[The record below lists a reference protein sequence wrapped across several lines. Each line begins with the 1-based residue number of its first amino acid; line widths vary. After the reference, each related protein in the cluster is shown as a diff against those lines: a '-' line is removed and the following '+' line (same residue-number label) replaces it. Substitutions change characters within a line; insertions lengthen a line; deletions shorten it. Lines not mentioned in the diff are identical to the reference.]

1 MLGKVIT
8 VTMNTMNTMNTEE
21 LFTTN
26 RLVNYLLVNIP
37 DYCFIKTCLYKWSAT
52 IVLLLSALLRLAWW
66 YSQLKRT
73 KAACSTEIIAGFI
86 HVLIYAMFTI
96 LCAILYTLNGRRKL
110 KTLLAIINQTI
121 QSLNANF
128 KLTILL
134 TRQQLV
140 VKYSVISLSIYAFL
154 FLIHGYYFQDNDT
167 IFILSAAAAT
177 ILVSWLRFFIFIE
190 LILLSMLVNEIEA
203 MRRVNSKW
211 HHRYAN
217 LCVDIYE
224 QSTLINNL
232 FGLILLTIMVE
243 NFGDI
248 LLTMWSASNPH
259 SSCIMLHYQYLLFVC
274 CIWNIAIIE
283 SGERVKN
290 EVSVHSTHNFYLSA
304 NT

>member
-1 MLGKVIT
+1 M
-8 VTMNTMNTMNTEE
+8 MNTEE

-26 RLVNYLLVNIP
+26 RVVNYFLINVP
-37 DYCFIKTCLYKWSAT
+37 DYCFIKTFLNKWSAT
-52 IVLLLSALLRLAWW
+52 IVLLLSALLRLIWW
-66 YSQLKRT
+66 FSQLKRN

-96 LCAILYTLNGRRKL
+96 LSAILYTLNGTKKL
-110 KTLLAIINQTI
+110 KALLAIINQTI

-128 KLTILL
+128 KLTIFL
-134 TRQQLV
+134 TRQQLA
-140 VKYSVISLSIYAFL
+140 VKYSVISLSIYAFG
-154 FLIHGYYFQDNDT
+154 FLIHGYYLEENDT
-167 IFILSAAAAT
+167 IFLVSAAAAT

-190 LILLSMLVNEIEA
+190 LIFLSILVNEIEA
-203 MRRVNSKW
+203 LRRVNFKW
-211 HHRYAN
+211 DYRYAN

-232 FGLILLTIMVE
+232 FGFIALTIMVE

-259 SSCIMLHYQYLLFVC
+259 YSCIMLRYQYLLFVC

-283 SGERVKN
+283 SGQRVKN
-290 EVSVHSTHNFYLSA
+290 EVRIRFSNKFFFQLTRACFPRFGL
-304 NT
+304 